1 MRIDIERNEKIMII
15 AAVNGPTTKEM
26 NPNVP
31 LQPDEIIQ
39 SAVDC
44 YNAGAC
50 ILHVHPKG
58 PDGRPTPD
66 LKIFEE
72 ILVGVRE
79 KCDILVQ
86 YGNDLGMF
94 TTADGGRRTANY
106 EERLAILD
114 MKPKMDISTIN
125 SGSFSADG
133 RDFLN
138 PNDFNARYVRKSYAY
153 GIPILCQTYDFSHII
168 NNYILRD
175 EGALPEPI
183 RFSFVFGNPGGIEP
197 HPSHLLHMVE
207 AIPEGS
213 HWEIVA
219 KGGHY
224 PMVMAALSLGGHIR
238 VGFEDN
244 IWYRPGEL
252 ATSNAQLIEKA
263 VRMVEDSGRQVASV
277 ADARKMWG
285 I

>member
-1 MRIDIERNEKIMII
+1 MRIDIGDMSKVMII

-31 LQPDEIIQ
+31 LQPDEIIR
-39 SAVDC
+39 AGYEC
-44 YNAGAC
+44 YNAGAS

-58 PDGRPTPD
+58 TDGLPTGD

-72 ILVGVRE
+72 IIKGVRE

-94 TTADGGRRTANY
+94 MTDEGVRRNATY

-114 MKPKMDISTIN
+114 IRPKMDISTIN
-125 SGSFSADG
+125 SGSFSANG

-138 PNDFNARYVRKSYAY
+138 PHEFNAEYCKKSYGL
-153 GIPILCQTYDFSHII
+153 GIPILCQTYDFSHIV
-168 NNYILRD
+168 NNLELRD
-175 EGALPEPI
+175 EGALADPI
-183 RFSFVFGNPGGIEP
+183 RFSFVMGNPGGIEP
-197 HPSHLLHMVE
+197 SVSHLLHMVE
-207 AIPEGS
+207 SIPDGS
-213 HWEIVA
+213 HWELVA
-219 KGGHY
+219 KKNHF
-224 PMVMAALSLGGHIR
+224 PMVMAALSMGGHIR

-244 IWYRPGEL
+244 IFQNPGEL
-252 ATSNAQLIEKA
+252 ASSNANLVEKA
-263 VRMVEDSGRQVASV
+263 VGMVRDVGREVATV
-277 ADARKMWG
+277 ADARKFWG